1 MKEQLESSM
10 REREVFGGLR
20 LEPGTW

>member
-10 REREVFGGLR
+10 RERAVFGGLR